1 MRLTGKDF
9 IGTLLAAAAILVA
22 LDVTNAWGWPVING
36 YRAGVIALTVIGFG
50 MCSAASD
57 YSTVRWTNPLV
68 LIAVVLGVAALALM
82 IAGLIWATETLFVW
96 LAAVIVALWLVSTV
110 RHMITPS
117 TRFPAHGAVA

>member
-1 MRLTGKDF
+1 MGRWRGAPEGRPAEGLPSVATGDFRPLARANPPPSLESEVGDMRLTGKDF

-68 LIAVVLGVAALALM
+68 LIAVVLG
-82 IAGLIWATETLFVW
+82 
-96 LAAVIVALWLVSTV
+96 
-110 RHMITPS
+110 
-117 TRFPAHGAVA
+117 